1 MEAERGRGMED
12 SCDSSSGIGVEG
24 ARGDTDE
31 RVGCGEDDI
40 NILVLVFLMM
50 NA

>member
-24 ARGDTDE
+24 ARGDTDKE
-31 RVGCGEDDI
+31 VGCDEED
-40 NILVLVFLMM
+40 ILVLLFSMM